1 MPGSGRA
8 YDDDGLDPADQGPY
22 FFLSYAHQPRID
34 PDDPGDPNEWIHKLF
49 RDLSHEVME
58 LTDLP
63 AGRQPGFMDREL
75 RLGTEWPRRITE
87 ALSTCRVFI
96 PLYSPRYFSSES
108 CGKEW
113 YAFHRRQVEHEAN
126 GGRHPEAIIPV
137 LWVPVPDRAL
147 PQVAK
152 SLQFDH
158 HRLGEVY
165 ARGGFS
171 QLIRINRYSDDYNVA
186 LHELAHHIVHVA
198 TSNAPAPGQAG
209 EFAGLDCA
217 FGTAERKAANNRR
230 LTVTVVTPDFYH
242 LPKRPVSRDAE
253 YYKPGAPTQ
262 WNPYR
267 PESRIPLADYASNL
281 ARGMGLVPEVTWFDD
296 TAGVAEEAGG
306 PDGPG
311 VLLIDPWAAL
321 DPDRGAR
328 LREFHTSPKPWIQPM
343 VPWSLSDG
351 QTTAHE
357 QILQTALNQV
367 LPNVPAALPTL
378 ESFGN
383 ALPKVINTAVGNFLR
398 HAEPRPPTGAGPAPP
413 RQRLLDTEGAPEP
426 PPGFRAYRPR
436 ADPTKAI
443 EDP

>member
-1 MPGSGRA
+1 MTGFGQSFQD
-8 YDDDGLDPADQGPY
+8 YDAEQAHQGPY

-63 AGRQPGFMDREL
+63 GGRQPGFMDREL
-75 RLGTEWPRRITE
+75 RLGNEWPRRITE
-87 ALSTCRVFI
+87 ALSSCRVFI

-171 QLIRINRYSDDYNVA
+171 QLIRINRYSDDYNMA
-186 LHELAHHIVHVA
+186 LHTLAHHIVRVA
-198 TSNAPAPGQAG
+198 AGNAPVPAETGD
-209 EFAGLDCA
+209 FAGLDCA
-217 FGTAERKAANNRR
+217 FGTAERKAANSRR
-230 LTVTVVTPDFYH
+230 LTVTIVTPDFYH
-242 LPKRPVSRDAE
+242 LPKRPVGRDAE

-267 PESRIPLADYASNL
+267 PESKIPLADYTSNL
-281 ARGMGLVPEVTWFDD
+281 ARGMGLVPEVAWFDETSGAPGD
-296 TAGVAEEAGG
+296 AGDV
-306 PDGPG
+306 DGPG
-311 VLLIDPWAAL
+311 VMLVDPWAAL
-321 DPDRGAR
+321 DPDRGVR
-328 LREFHTSPKPWIQPM
+328 LREFHKSPKPWIQPM

-351 QTTAHE
+351 QTAIHE
-357 QILQTALNQV
+357 RTLQTALDQA
-367 LPNVPAALPTL
+367 LPSVPPPLPTL
-378 ESFGN
+378 ETFGN
-383 ALPKVINTAVGNFLR
+383 ALPKAINAAVRNFLR
-398 HAEPRPPTGAGPAPP
+398 HAEPRPPSVTPP
-413 RQRLLDTEGAPEP
+413 DLPPGRARLLDTDGAPEP
-426 PPGFRAYRPR
+426 PPGFWDSRLRAQHFEEY
-436 ADPTKAI
+436 
-443 EDP
+443 